1 MMANH
6 TRIVIFV
13 EDIIASAGRKE
24 KHVHLTD
31 ESLKLPWVPSQNQ
44 AVL

>member
-6 TRIVIFV
+6 TRIVILV
-13 EDIIASAGRKE
+13 EDVIAIAGRKE
-24 KHVHLTD
+24 EHVRFTD